1 MATVHAKSMTGIR
14 DRIEIDEANL
24 SYLMVACRS
33 HPAQHRV
40 ALPMFGRQDD
50 DGESRDVEVE
60 VLLPPR
66 ALTRPVLG
74 RVVWPARGWRTG
86 RVAERVHVRP
96 GDRVGRHVPVE
107 QGFALEHRP
116 VH

>member
-1 MATVHAKSMTGIR
+1 MATVHAKAMTGIG

-40 ALPMFGRQDD
+40 TLPMFGRQDED
-50 DGESRDVEVE
+50 RESRDVEVE

-86 RVAERVHVRP
+86 RVAEGVYGRP
-96 GDRVGRHVPVE
+96 GVRIGRDGALE
-107 QGFALEHRP
+107 QGFLL
-116 VH
+116 